1 MKKIAK
7 IILKFIVVSCVLI
20 GLMCMGAEPIDEIQI
35 GKIQIIGVALVAI
48 GFFLGWCFKPIIEE
62 DDEEIYDND
71 LF

>member
-20 GLMCMGAEPIDEIQI
+20 GLMCLGAEPI
-35 GKIQIIGVALVAI
+35 GKIQIVGVALVAI